1 MPSTQQVC
9 WHKPGRGGTGTS
21 REQLQLPQYGLSPS
35 TDFCCTPDGPV
46 DLVFGSI
53 PWMNSEHA
61 SRVADL
67 NTPCG
72 VDRPWTDGS
81 ASLAAFGFRSNDPLR
96 ILGGLQVALDQENE
110 KVAGAALHRCR
121 RKELSVFSE
130 AEKNAHHRDTWG
142 WTDPT
147 RHEEAG
153 LFWVT

>member
-1 MPSTQQVC
+1 
-9 WHKPGRGGTGTS
+9 
-21 REQLQLPQYGLSPS
+21 
-35 TDFCCTPDGPV
+35 
-46 DLVFGSI
+46 
-53 PWMNSEHA
+53 MNSEHA